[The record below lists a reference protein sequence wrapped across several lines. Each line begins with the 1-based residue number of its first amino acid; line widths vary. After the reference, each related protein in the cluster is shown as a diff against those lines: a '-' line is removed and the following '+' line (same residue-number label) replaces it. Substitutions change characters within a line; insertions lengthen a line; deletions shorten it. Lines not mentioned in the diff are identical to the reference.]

1 MPTGS
6 TVRNDELGLLE
17 IIAGNTEM
25 LVRLHEEAT
34 GMQTAYL

>member
-6 TVRNDELGLLE
+6 TVRNGELGLLE
-17 IIAGNTEM
+17 TVAGNIEM

-34 GMQTAYL
+34 GM